1 MMEFLKN
8 ERKQILY
15 SIMLGLSGGLVGI
28 ALFGLSGYMIS
39 LSFFDPPFFVII
51 LIIAVIKL
59 FGMMK
64 GAFKYIERLLSH
76 EATFQLIGRLR
87 LDYFRSTI
95 RTGRN
100 THSVKFIQKLNQYFE
115 QVENYYIRIIYP
127 YIVAVLIS
135 LLLMVLSVYFGM
147 AFVALTGGI
156 ALILLFA
163 IPKVFESRMSQ
174 ALEAREATDDDLY
187 RRLYHFIHDYTDL
200 WVTKKAEKE
209 KARLSPDMKSIRKN
223 EDKVAMYEAAMQFI
237 AQLVQIAAI
246 ILIILMLHED
256 TPLWVPMVM
265 LIALSYFDLVMPV
278 MNPASQYR
286 RVRTAVSELE
296 TDVPQADAVEDYPEV
311 TAIQAADLNFRY
323 PNASLDVL
331 KDISVT
337 FRKGEKH
344 AIIGSSGSGKT
355 TLIERIIHADP
366 AVTIYNGG
374 EETDHPALRADASIM
389 PQQLDFYNATVM
401 DNITLFGHVDRSQA
415 EVGADLEALGMAH
428 YAPQT
433 AIEFTGRLSG
443 GEQKRLHFIR
453 MLAEDKPWWIM
464 DEPTARLDDRLKQK
478 IWDRILSKP
487 TLIISTHDLSR
498 LESFDFIHYMEQGRI
513 IESGPYEELMQQKG
527 AVYQAVQRFK
537 DFL

>member
-1 MMEFLKN
+1 MEFLKN

-15 SIMLGLSGGLVGI
+15 SIILGLSGGLVGI

-95 RTGRN
+95 RTDRN
-100 THSVKFIQKLNQYFE
+100 THSVKFIQRLNQYFE

-135 LLLMVLSVYFGM
+135 LLLIVLSIYFGP
-147 AFVALTGGI
+147 AFAVLAGAI
-156 ALILLFA
+156 ALIMLFA
-163 IPKVFESRMSQ
+163 IPKMFEGRMAK
-174 ALEAREATDDDLY
+174 ALEAREATDDVLY
-187 RRLYHFIHDYTDL
+187 GKLYHFIHDYTDL
-200 WVTKKAEKE
+200 WVTKKAG
-209 KARLSPDMKSIRKN
+209 AQRAGLSPELRAIRRN
-223 EDKVAMYEAAMQFI
+223 EDRLAAYEAMMQFI
-237 AQLVQIAAI
+237 AQTIQIAAI
-246 ILIILMLHED
+246 VLIIVLTYED

-265 LIALSYFDLVMPV
+265 LIALSYFDLIMPV
-278 MNPASQYR
+278 MNPASQYG
-286 RVRTAVSELE
+286 RVKSAVAELE
-296 TDVPQADAVEDYPEV
+296 TDVPASQQRDIGAEL
-311 TAIQAADLNFRY
+311 TAIRADGLNFRY

-337 FRKGEKH
+337 FEKGEKH

-355 TLIERIIHADP
+355 TLIERLIHADP
-366 AVTIYNGG
+366 AVTVYSGDS
-374 EETDHPALRADASIM
+374 ETDYGALAGNASIM

-401 DNITLFGHVDRSQA
+401 DNVTLFGHIDRSPE
-415 EVGADLEALGMAH
+415 EVAAGLEEMGMA
-428 YAPQT
+428 YYRPET
-433 AIEFTGRLSG
+433 PIEFTGRLSG

-464 DEPTARLDDRLKQK
+464 DEPTARLDDSLKQK
-478 IWDRILSKP
+478 VWDRILSKP

-498 LESFDFIHYMEQGRI
+498 LESFDCIHYMEQGRI
-513 IESGPYEELMQQKG
+513 IESGSYEALMKEKG
-527 AVYQAVQRFK
+527 AVHQAVQRFR
-537 DFL
+537 DYL

>member
-1 MMEFLKN
+1 MEFLKN

-163 IPKVFESRMSQ
+163 IPKVFEGRMSK
-174 ALEAREATDDDLY
+174 ALEAREATDDALY

-200 WVTKKAEKE
+200 WVTKRAEKE
-209 KARLSPDMKSIRKN
+209 KARLSPDMESIRKN

-265 LIALSYFDLVMPV
+265 LIALSYFDLAMPV

-286 RVRTAVSELE
+286 RVRAAVSELE
-296 TDVPQADAVEDYPEV
+296 TDVPQADAEEAHSEV
-311 TAIQAADLNFRY
+311 TAVQASDLDFRY

-331 KDISVT
+331 KDISVK

-366 AVTIYNGG
+366 AVTVYSGD
-374 EETDHPALRADASIM
+374 EETDHRALRDNASIM

-401 DNITLFGHVDRSQA
+401 DNITMFGHVDRSQA
-415 EVGADLEALGMAH
+415 EVEADLEALGMAH

>member
-1 MMEFLKN
+1 MEFLKN

-15 SIMLGLSGGLVGI
+15 SIILGLSGGLVGI

-95 RTGRN
+95 RTDRN
-100 THSVKFIQKLNQYFE
+100 THSVKFIQRLNQYFE

-135 LLLMVLSVYFGM
+135 LLLIVLSIYFGP
-147 AFVALTGGI
+147 AFAALAGAI

-163 IPKVFESRMSQ
+163 IPKMFEGRMAK
-174 ALEAREATDDDLY
+174 ALEAREATDDVLY
-187 RRLYHFIHDYTDL
+187 GKLYHFIHDYTDL
-200 WVTKKAEKE
+200 WVTKKAG
-209 KARLSPDMKSIRKN
+209 AQRAGLSPELRAIRRN
-223 EDKVAMYEAAMQFI
+223 EDRLAAYEAMMQFI
-237 AQLVQIAAI
+237 AQTIQIAAI
-246 ILIILMLHED
+246 VLIIVLTYED

-265 LIALSYFDLVMPV
+265 LIALSYFDLIMPV
-278 MNPASQYR
+278 MNPASQYG
-286 RVRTAVSELE
+286 RVKSAVAELE
-296 TDVPQADAVEDYPEV
+296 TDVPASRQRDSGAEL
-311 TAIQAADLNFRY
+311 TAIRAEGLNFRY

-337 FRKGEKH
+337 FKKGEKH

-355 TLIERIIHADP
+355 TLIESLIHADP
-366 AVTIYNGG
+366 AVTVYSGDS
-374 EETDHPALRADASIM
+374 ETDYVALAGNASIM

-401 DNITLFGHVDRSQA
+401 DNVTLFGHIDRSPE
-415 EVGADLEALGMAH
+415 EVSADLEEMGMA
-428 YAPQT
+428 YYSPDT
-433 AIEFTGRLSG
+433 LIEFTGRLSG

-464 DEPTARLDDRLKQK
+464 DEPTARLDDSLKQK
-478 IWDRILSKP
+478 VWDRILSKP

-513 IESGPYEELMQQKG
+513 IESGSYEALMKEKG
-527 AVYQAVQRFK
+527 AVHQAVQRFR
-537 DFL
+537 DYL

>member
-1 MMEFLKN
+1 M
-8 ERKQILY
+8 
-15 SIMLGLSGGLVGI
+15 
-28 ALFGLSGYMIS
+28 
-39 LSFFDPPFFVII
+39 
-51 LIIAVIKL
+51 
-59 FGMMK
+59 
-64 GAFKYIERLLSH
+64 
-76 EATFQLIGRLR
+76 
-87 LDYFRSTI
+87 
-95 RTGRN
+95 
-100 THSVKFIQKLNQYFE
+100 
-115 QVENYYIRIIYP
+115 ENYYIRIIYP

-156 ALILLFA
+156 GLMLLFV
-163 IPKVFESRMSQ
+163 IPKVFEGRMSK
-174 ALEAREATDDDLY
+174 ALEAREATDDALY
-187 RRLYHFIHDYTDL
+187 SRLYHFIHDYTDL
-200 WVTKKAEKE
+200 WVTKRAGREE
-209 KARLSPDMKSIRKN
+209 ARLSPDMERIRRN

-237 AQLVQIAAI
+237 AQLVQISAI
-246 ILIILMLHED
+246 ILIILMLQED

-265 LIALSYFDLVMPV
+265 LIALSYFDLAMPV

-286 RVRTAVSELE
+286 RVRAAVSELE
-296 TDVPQADAVEDYPEV
+296 TDVPQEETAAHSEV
-311 TAIQAADLNFRY
+311 TAIHVADLDFRY

-337 FRKGEKH
+337 FKKGEKH

-355 TLIERIIHADP
+355 TLIERIIHGDP
-366 AVTIYNGG
+366 AVTFYNGD
-374 EETDHPALRADASIM
+374 EEAGHSALRGNASIM

-401 DNITLFGHVDRSQA
+401 DNITLFGHVERSQA
-415 EVGADLEALGMAH
+415 EVENDLESLGMAY
-428 YAPQT
+428 YAPE
-433 AIEFTGRLSG
+433 AVIEFTGRLSG

-453 MLAEDKPWWIM
+453 MLAEDKPLWIM

-513 IESGPYEELMQQKG
+513 IESGPYEELMQHRG

>member
-1 MMEFLKN
+1 MEFLKN

-15 SIMLGLSGGLVGI
+15 SIILGLSGGLVGI

-95 RTGRN
+95 RTDRN
-100 THSVKFIQKLNQYFE
+100 THSVKFIQRLNQYFE

-135 LLLMVLSVYFGM
+135 LLLIVLSIYFGP
-147 AFVALTGGI
+147 AFAALAGAI

-163 IPKVFESRMSQ
+163 IPKMFEGRMAK
-174 ALEAREATDDDLY
+174 ALEAREATDDALY
-187 RRLYHFIHDYTDL
+187 GKLYHFIHDYTDL
-200 WVTKKAEKE
+200 WVTKKAD
-209 KARLSPDMKSIRKN
+209 AQRSGLSPELRAIRRN
-223 EDKVAMYEAAMQFI
+223 EDRLAAYEAMMQFI
-237 AQLVQIAAI
+237 AQTIQIAAI
-246 ILIILMLHED
+246 VLIIVLTYED

-265 LIALSYFDLVMPV
+265 LIALSYFDLIMPV
-278 MNPASQYR
+278 MNPASQYG
-286 RVRTAVSELE
+286 RVKSAVAELE
-296 TDVPQADAVEDYPEV
+296 TDVPASRQRDSGAEL
-311 TAIQAADLNFRY
+311 TAIRAEGLNFRY

-337 FRKGEKH
+337 FKKGEKH

-355 TLIERIIHADP
+355 TLIERLIHADP
-366 AVTIYNGG
+366 AVTVYSGDS
-374 EETDHPALRADASIM
+374 ETDYVALAGNASIM

-401 DNITLFGHVDRSQA
+401 DNVTLFGHIDRSPE
-415 EVGADLEALGMAH
+415 EVSADLEEMGMA
-428 YAPQT
+428 YYSPDT
-433 AIEFTGRLSG
+433 LIEFTGRLSG

-464 DEPTARLDDRLKQK
+464 DEPTARLDDSLKQK
-478 IWDRILSKP
+478 VWDRILSKP

-513 IESGPYEELMQQKG
+513 IESGSYEALMKEKG
-527 AVYQAVQRFK
+527 AVHQAVQRFR
-537 DFL
+537 DYL

>member
-1 MMEFLKN
+1 MEFLKN

-15 SIMLGLSGGLVGI
+15 SIILGLSGGLVGI

-95 RTGRN
+95 RTDRN
-100 THSVKFIQKLNQYFE
+100 THSVKFIQRLNQYFE

-135 LLLMVLSVYFGM
+135 LLLIVLSIYFGP
-147 AFVALTGGI
+147 AFAVLAGAI

-163 IPKVFESRMSQ
+163 IPKMFEGRMAK
-174 ALEAREATDDDLY
+174 ALEAREATDDVLY
-187 RRLYHFIHDYTDL
+187 GKLYHFIHDYTDL
-200 WVTKKAEKE
+200 WVTKKAG
-209 KARLSPDMKSIRKN
+209 AQRAGLSPELRAIRRN
-223 EDKVAMYEAAMQFI
+223 EDRLAAYEAMMQFI
-237 AQLVQIAAI
+237 AQAVQIAAI
-246 ILIILMLHED
+246 VLIIVLTYED

-265 LIALSYFDLVMPV
+265 LIALSYFDLIMPV
-278 MNPASQYR
+278 MNPASQYG
-286 RVRTAVSELE
+286 RVKSAVAELE
-296 TDVPQADAVEDYPEV
+296 TDVPPSKQRDIGAEL
-311 TAIQAADLNFRY
+311 TAIRAEGLNFRY

-337 FRKGEKH
+337 FKKGEKH

-355 TLIERIIHADP
+355 TLIERLIHADP
-366 AVTIYNGG
+366 AVTVYSGDS
-374 EETDHPALRADASIM
+374 ETDYGALAGNASIM

-401 DNITLFGHVDRSQA
+401 DNVTLFGHIDRSPE
-415 EVGADLEALGMAH
+415 EVAADLEGMGMA
-428 YAPQT
+428 YYRPDT
-433 AIEFTGRLSG
+433 PIEFTGRLSG

-464 DEPTARLDDRLKQK
+464 DEPTARLDDSLKQK
-478 IWDRILSKP
+478 VWDRILSKP

-513 IESGPYEELMQQKG
+513 IESGSYETLMKEKG
-527 AVYQAVQRFK
+527 AVHQAVQRFR
-537 DFL
+537 DYL

>member
-1 MMEFLKN
+1 MEFLKN

-15 SIMLGLSGGLVGI
+15 SIILGLSGGLVGI

-95 RTGRN
+95 RTDKN
-100 THSVKFIQKLNQYFE
+100 THSVKFIQRLNQYFE

-135 LLLMVLSVYFGM
+135 LLLIVLSIYFGP
-147 AFVALTGGI
+147 AFAVLAGAI

-163 IPKVFESRMSQ
+163 IPKMFEGRMAK
-174 ALEAREATDDDLY
+174 ALEAREATDDVLY
-187 RRLYHFIHDYTDL
+187 GKLYHFIHDYTDL
-200 WVTKKAEKE
+200 WVTKKAG
-209 KARLSPDMKSIRKN
+209 AQRAGLSPELRAIRRN
-223 EDKVAMYEAAMQFI
+223 EDRLAAYEAMMQFI
-237 AQLVQIAAI
+237 AQAVQIAAI
-246 ILIILMLHED
+246 VLIIVLTYED

-265 LIALSYFDLVMPV
+265 LIALSYFDLIMPV
-278 MNPASQYR
+278 MNPASQYG
-286 RVRTAVSELE
+286 RVKSAVAELE
-296 TDVPQADAVEDYPEV
+296 TDVPPSKQRDIGAEL
-311 TAIQAADLNFRY
+311 TAIRAEGLNFRY

-337 FRKGEKH
+337 FKKGEKH

-355 TLIERIIHADP
+355 TLIERLIHADP
-366 AVTIYNGG
+366 AVTVYSGDS
-374 EETDHPALRADASIM
+374 ETDYGALAGNASIM

-401 DNITLFGHVDRSQA
+401 DNVTLFGHIDRSPE
-415 EVGADLEALGMAH
+415 EVAADLEGMGMA
-428 YAPQT
+428 YYRPDT
-433 AIEFTGRLSG
+433 PIEFTGRLSG

-464 DEPTARLDDRLKQK
+464 DEPTARLDDSLKQK
-478 IWDRILSKP
+478 VWDRILSKP

-513 IESGPYEELMQQKG
+513 IESGSYEALMKEKG
-527 AVYQAVQRFK
+527 AVHQAVQRFR
-537 DFL
+537 DYL

>member
-1 MMEFLKN
+1 MEFLRN

-15 SIMLGLSGGLVGI
+15 SIILGLSGGLVGI

-95 RTGRN
+95 RTDRN
-100 THSVKFIQKLNQYFE
+100 THSVKFIQRLNQYFE

-135 LLLMVLSVYFGM
+135 LLLIVLSIYFGP
-147 AFVALTGGI
+147 AFAVLAGAI
-156 ALILLFA
+156 AFILLFA
-163 IPKVFESRMSQ
+163 IPKMFEGRMAK
-174 ALEAREATDDDLY
+174 ALEARETTDDALY
-187 RRLYHFIHDYTDL
+187 GKLYHFIHDYTDL
-200 WVTKKAEKE
+200 WVTKKAESQR
-209 KARLSPDMKSIRKN
+209 AGLSPELRAIRRN
-223 EDKVAMYEAAMQFI
+223 EDRLAAYEAMMQFI
-237 AQLVQIAAI
+237 AQAVQIAAI
-246 ILIILMLHED
+246 VLIIVLTYED

-265 LIALSYFDLVMPV
+265 LIALSYFDLIMPV
-278 MNPASQYR
+278 MNPASQYG
-286 RVRTAVSELE
+286 RVKSAVAELE
-296 TDVPQADAVEDYPEV
+296 TDVFPSKQRDIGAEL
-311 TAIQAADLNFRY
+311 TAIRAEGLNFRY

-337 FRKGEKH
+337 FKKGEKH

-355 TLIERIIHADP
+355 TLIERLIHADP
-366 AVTIYNGG
+366 AVTVYSGDS
-374 EETDHPALRADASIM
+374 ETDYGALAGNASIM

-401 DNITLFGHVDRSQA
+401 DNVTLFGHIDRSPE
-415 EVGADLEALGMAH
+415 EVAADLEGMGMA
-428 YAPQT
+428 YYRPDT
-433 AIEFTGRLSG
+433 PIEFTGRLSG

-464 DEPTARLDDRLKQK
+464 DEPTARLDDSLKQK
-478 IWDRILSKP
+478 VWDRILSKP
-487 TLIISTHDLSR
+487 TLIISTHDLNR

-513 IESGPYEELMQQKG
+513 IESGSYEALMKEKG
-527 AVYQAVQRFK
+527 AVHQAVQRFR
-537 DFL
+537 DYL